1 MRPIRPDDFPDVQ
14 HFLRLLQD
22 QLSRARLALCASA
35 AEQSPVAIARAPGR
49 LDVMGGIADYS
60 GSLVLE
66 LPLAEATLAAVQ
78 QIDEPDWHIASAIG
92 KANGQGD
99 AEAQVRCVTIPA
111 AAVGEMV
118 ERGYEFARQYF
129 AARPDESWAAY
140 VAGVGLVL
148 MRQSKVNP
156 KRGLLVRIWSAVPE
170 AQGVSSSAALEVAA
184 MHALTRAWKIELD
197 GLELARLCQMAENLV
212 VGAPCGIMD
221 QMTAALGKADHLLAL
236 LCQPAEIKGFVRLPP
251 ELRVWGIA
259 SGVRHAVSGSDYT
272 SVRVGAFMGYR
283 IIAELAGLEVDGP
296 DDSGVVRVD
305 DPRWHGYLANVEH
318 EEFEQQFAPHLPRH
332 LSGAE
337 FLQRYGGTTDR
348 VTRVEPGRTYA
359 VYHPAAHPIYEHARV
374 RRFAQLL
381 AEPVNEQQLTAL
393 GELMY
398 GSHESYSA
406 CGLGSEGT
414 DLLVELV
421 RGAGPQAGLY
431 GAKITGGG
439 SGGTVAVLGRAEAG
453 PSVEQVARE
462 YSARSGRETYVFSG
476 SSPGACLLGGL
487 VLD

>member
-1 MRPIRPDDFPDVQ
+1 MPSIPPDDFADLR
-14 HFLRLLQD
+14 HFVHLLRTE
-22 QLSRARLALCASA
+22 LSPSRLPARAGALGRR
-35 AEQSPVAIARAPGR
+35 PVAIARAPGR

-78 QIDEPDWHIASAIG
+78 QIDEPDWHIASL
-92 KANGQGD
+92 D
-99 AEAQVRCVTIPA
+99 AEAEARLRCVTIPA
-111 AAVGEMV
+111 DAVGKMAE
-118 ERGYEFARQYF
+118 ESYESARRYF

-140 VAGVGLVL
+140 VAGAALVL
-148 MRQSKVNP
+148 MRERNVSP
-156 KRGLLVRIWSAVPE
+156 PPGLLLRIWSAVPE

-184 MHALTRAWKIELD
+184 MRALAQVWGVELD
-197 GLELARLCQMAENLV
+197 GVELAPLCQVAENLV

-221 QMTAALGKADHLLAL
+221 QMTAALGQQDHLLAL

-283 IIAELAGLEVDGP
+283 IIAELAGLEVEGP
-296 DDSGVVRVD
+296 DDSGVVHVD
-305 DPRWHGYLANVEH
+305 DPEWHGYLANVEP
-318 EEFEQQFAPHLPRH
+318 EEFDRRFAPQLPQQ
-332 LSGAE
+332 LAGSE
-337 FLQRYGGTTDR
+337 FLERYRGTTDR
-348 VTRVEPGRTYA
+348 VTRVEPERTYA
-359 VYHPAAHPIYEHARV
+359 VRQPTAHPIDEHARV

-381 AEPVNEQQLTAL
+381 AQPVDEQRAGRQLEAL

-398 GSHESYSA
+398 GSHASYSA

-421 RGAGPQAGLY
+421 RRAGKAAGLY

-439 SGGTVAVLGRAEAG
+439 SGGTVAVLGRPEAEA
-453 PSVEQVARE
+453 SVHQVARE
-462 YSARSGRETYVFSG
+462 YSERSGRETYVFSG
-476 SSPGACLLGGL
+476 SSPGACLLDEL